1 MELFPMCARSCAV
14 SVPLLDHVGKLLSLG
29 RDKCDCALT
38 FQTKPL
44 QSLLAHALRNFE
56 LLLVDFLRFEHV
68 RDFGRNAAA
77 RLVTFMNAHHARSG
91 QMLLARTTT
100 AKCLPDQSLGAD

>member
-38 FQTKPL
+38 LQTKPL
-44 QSLLAHALRNFE
+44 QSLLAHALRNLSNFW
-56 LLLVDFLRFEHV
+56 LTFYGLNM
-68 RDFGRNAAA
+68 FGISVETQWRA
-77 RLVTFMNAHHARSG
+77 
-91 QMLLARTTT
+91 
-100 AKCLPDQSLGAD
+100 